1 MGVFKAYDI
10 RGVYPLELDEAF
22 AYNLGRALVAY
33 LNCAT
38 LIVGRD
44 VRESGASIFDAFC
57 RGVTQQ
63 GCTVRDIGLCSTPML
78 YFASRQQDA
87 VMITASHTPKEYNGF
102 KICRKGAVAMGAD
115 SGLRELERIMIENKF
130 AAAEQKGRIVP
141 LDITAEYIAD
151 VCTWASGMDRR
162 LRVVV
167 DAGNGSEGLVIRKIC
182 KTLGVELIP
191 VFFEQDGQFP
201 GRGPNPMLK
210 GATDALKKAVIEHK
224 ADVGV
229 AFDADCDR
237 VFFVDETGR
246 LVRADLLIA
255 IIAEQLL
262 RHSPGATILYD
273 LRSSRAVSERIAELG
288 GSPFITRVGHSFIK
302 QIMRE
307 KDAIFAGELS
317 GHYYYARNSFA
328 DSGDITL
335 VLMLSLLCAS
345 KQPLSELIKPLQKYA
360 HSGEI
365 NFRTADAAGI
375 IAKLEQHF
383 HKGRQSRIDGLS
395 VDYDDWW
402 FNVRS
407 SNTEP
412 FIRLNCEA
420 RTPEMLKAKLKELEG
435 IFGSEPYEG

>member
-1 MGVFKAYDI
+1 
-10 RGVYPLELDEAF
+10 
-22 AYNLGRALVAY
+22 
-33 LNCAT
+33 
-38 LIVGRD
+38 
-44 VRESGASIFDAFC
+44 
-57 RGVTQQ
+57 
-63 GCTVRDIGLCSTPML
+63 
-78 YFASRQQDA
+78 
-87 VMITASHTPKEYNGF
+87 VMITACHTPKEYNGF
-102 KICRKGAVAMGAD
+102 KICRKGAVAMGGD

-130 AAAEQKGRIVP
+130 EAAEQKGRIVP
-141 LDITAEYIAD
+141 LDITADYIAD
-151 VCTWASGMDRR
+151 VCSWASGMDRR
-162 LRVVV
+162 LRCVV

-182 KTLGVELIP
+182 QKIGVELIP
-191 VFFEQDGQFP
+191 VFFEPDGQFP

-210 GATDALKKAVIEHK
+210 GATDTLKKTVIEHK

-229 AFDADCDR
+229 AYDADCDR
-237 VFFVDETGR
+237 VFFVDEQGK

-262 RHSPGATILYD
+262 RHTPGATILYD

-288 GSPFITRVGHSFIK
+288 GSPFITRVGHSYIK

-317 GHYYYARNSFA
+317 GHYYYGRNSFA

-335 VLMLSLLCAS
+335 VLVLSLLCAS
-345 KQPLSELIKPLQKYA
+345 KQPLSELLKPLQKYA

-365 NFRTADAAGI
+365 NFRTADAQGI

-383 HKGRQSRIDGLS
+383 HTGRQSRIDGLS
-395 VDYDDWW
+395 IDFDDWW

-412 FIRLNCEA
+412 LIRLNCEA
-420 RTPEMLKAKLKELEG
+420 QTPEMLKAKLKELEA